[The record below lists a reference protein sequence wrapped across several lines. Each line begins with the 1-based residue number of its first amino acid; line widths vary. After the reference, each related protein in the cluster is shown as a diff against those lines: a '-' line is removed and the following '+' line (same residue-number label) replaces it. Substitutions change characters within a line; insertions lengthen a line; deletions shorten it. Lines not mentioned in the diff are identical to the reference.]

1 MKDINFNFFFKIF
14 GYFLIIFFTIITA
27 IWLYFKSTIWNNW
40 IYIWKSI
47 KITEINYNYAKNI
60 FSKFWSDFEKL
71 WFIDNYL
78 SFWWLI
84 DSRYIMENSEWSIEK
99 YFWFKTINKF
109 DLTKKNIE
117 NFIKNKYILWINKNF
132 SKEKPIKKNSNIIQK
147 LTYLINNYWENELN
161 LFFLKKTNFNFNE
174 LNKSYWTLL
183 FNNLNKKEKYNLL
196 WTYKVNGEKFFYTD
210 YKFNNKVAYIKIN
223 CIKKDNWKITMK
235 NESVCNHYKEFNYI
249 NWLLTKTDLDYLNI
263 SNDDIQSYK
272 DYINNIWVDDSINT
286 NLYFKLFNEIFNKSG
301 FVINWVKII
310 NYKNWNYYL
319 NTRKDFINWLNINN
333 ILFNFFLEKKINN
346 YKDFLLL
353 NINNLLQW
361 NILPLTLLNDNYN
374 LWENKNYFY
383 KLIWK
388 YYFWDK
394 LTNYLLWNNDLLSHD
409 DLKKIILIEKLLLYK
424 YSKESF
430 EIKKEI
436 LNWKI
441 NKNENQVTN
450 WCFNKLKDNWLFY
463 KIGNNNNYCILFNW
477 ILKKLNFKNKNFNI
491 TNSYENFNVPF
502 WVVINKNYIFVLW
515 FWKKNWSYY
524 NVLNYYKFNWNEWN
538 KELFNKLWWWKL
550 VNYFI
555 WWSIII
561 SYILIYLLFL
571 MMILVIYFIW
581 LKFITSK
588 IKKRTFN
595 EFKK

>member
-40 IYIWKSI
+40 IYTWKSI
-47 KITEINYNYAKNI
+47 KITEINYDYAKNI
-60 FSKFWSDFEKL
+60 FSNFWSDFEKL

-84 DSRYIMENSEWSIEK
+84 DSRYIIENSKWSIEK

-132 SKEKPIKKNSNIIQK
+132 SKEKPIKENSNIIQK
-147 LTYLINNYWENELN
+147 LTYLTNNYWENELN

-196 WTYKVNGEKFFYTD
+196 WTYKVNSEKFFYTD

-301 FVINWVKII
+301 FIINWVKII

-383 KLIWK
+383 KLMWK